1 MKSNSKSM
9 HYSKGKR
16 SHDGSKMGN
25 MAGEDDLVNID
36 ESSKVYGSTEQ
47 QFRAPFRHKPT
58 NTELST
64 ERLRSNSVEDRPD
77 CRSHILPQ
85 VDQSFNAEKLS
96 NLIKKNLTDR
106 EALKRDLNSLKQKKP
121 EREPTILGE
130 GEQLRLELI

>member
-1 MKSNSKSM
+1 MVNL
-9 HYSKGKR
+9 
-16 SHDGSKMGN
+16 
-25 MAGEDDLVNID
+25 DD
-36 ESSKVYGSTEQ
+36 SSKAYGADRDQ
-47 QFRAPFRHKPT
+47 GRAPFRHKPV

-64 ERLRSNSVEDRPD
+64 ERMRSNSVEDRPD